1 MNDEEIEVLTT
12 KLRSADE
19 FEAIRIKMIPATW
32 PSALATRD
40 AKLISSYAMYLSHLE
55 ETKASQPTKA
65 PQPTAAARQLAHLIA
80 MTGATIDNQFP
91 PVDLQTYST
100 INEK

>member
-1 MNDEEIEVLTT
+1 MNDTEIEELTS

-19 FEAIRIKMIPATW
+19 FEAIRIKMIPASW

-55 ETKASQPTKA
+55 ETKASQPTS
-65 PQPTAAARQLAHLIA
+65 AASQLAHLIA
-80 MTGATIDNQFP
+80 MTGATVDNQFP
-91 PVDLQTYST
+91 PVDLQTYSS
-100 INEK
+100 ISEK